1 MPVHS
6 KVADPPAA
14 QIIQDLLIGN
24 NKRKM
29 VSTTILLI
37 IAFLIHIRNK
47 KPEVDTLRLSRLDKE
62 KPAKKKVFLFLSR
75 EERVTWMPS
84 SGKESKS

>member
-1 MPVHS
+1 MMTSWLIIIIVLLMPVHS
-6 KVADPPAA
+6 KVADPTAM

-47 KPEVDTLRLSRLDKE
+47 KPEVDTLRQSRLEQE
-62 KPAKKKVFLFLSR
+62 KPTKKKVLFL
-75 EERVTWMPS
+75 
-84 SGKESKS
+84 

>member
-6 KVADPPAA
+6 KVADPTAA
-14 QIIQDLLIGN
+14 QIIQDLLVGN

-29 VSTTILLI
+29 VSATILLI
-37 IAFLIHIRNK
+37 IGFLIHIRNK

-62 KPAKKKVFLFLSR
+62 KPAKKKVLIYS
-75 EERVTWMPS
+75 
-84 SGKESKS
+84 